1 MLAWSRMWA
10 GFNLEGFWGE
20 ASHQK
25 ISRRPEMFVKHTV
38 LGMFLPSLASQTYF
52 YKRKEGSGELHI
64 QAMSHRNAISKMTYP
79 DFKEYTVWCGRMCH
93 VACIHSSPDL
103 SLFRKWV
110 WVARLVFTFR
120 IAISEDLIFPE
131 KHAQTSQEIIDF
143 IQLPL
148 KLKILD
154 RTLVVESYLMHVVP
168 YITYRYKPPIRFL
181 QHTIVSRFRP
191 HKCQISEITISL
203 RPNSALRRPQSSH

>member
-1 MLAWSRMWA
+1 MALLYNIDQRLSWTCQMLAWSRMWA

-25 ISRRPEMFVKHTV
+25 ISRLPEIFVKHTV

-52 YKRKEGSGELHI
+52 CKRKGLVNCIYKPCPTEMRLARWRT
-64 QAMSHRNAISKMTYP
+64 QISKNTPY
-79 DFKEYTVWCGRMCH
+79 G
-93 VACIHSSPDL
+93 VAGCAMWL

-131 KHAQTSQEIIDF
+131 KHAQTSQEY
-143 IQLPL
+143 
-148 KLKILD
+148 
-154 RTLVVESYLMHVVP
+154 TSYSFH
-168 YITYRYKPPIRFL
+168 
-181 QHTIVSRFRP
+181 S
-191 HKCQISEITISL
+191 
-203 RPNSALRRPQSSH
+203 NSKS